1 MIDFLIS
8 MLKMSKIP
16 FSENEPLAPKSTFR
30 VGGQARIYITPQS
43 IQQFAS
49 AVSALKNAEIPFFV
63 TGGASNIVF
72 PDGDGSQFNN
82 KLIGLEIKIPAFKPN
97 SF

>member
-72 PDGDGSQFNN
+72 PDGLYKGAILSTAHAASVWP
-82 KLIGLEIKIPAFKPN
+82 LL
-97 SF
+97 